1 MIGTAGELTGGR
13 GAMHSR
19 AEKLWLAGLTIAVLA
34 AMELA
39 GHITAQVPPCLV
51 DPAGYGTAGACPLLH
66 QFVLKHLADAMVP
79 LREPHWLIT
88 VAAIAIG
95 LSTLA
100 WWRSTRR
107 LMHATL
113 DAAHAAKASAEA
125 LLTSE
130 QAQLVAVLEA
140 GNIPQMLSELGRG
153 GSELGSQRIIVSFTV
168 KNYGKTIALIKEI
181 SHELT
186 HRKELP
192 SHVRYAPIPNLPKE
206 RTLVA
211 GATTEAIVC
220 SMPAPLS
227 ASEAMSIRAGDSFL
241 WLWGR
246 VVYDDAFGREHE
258 HRFVTRYRVGHG
270 FQPHPHG
277 TLDRNT

>member
-1 MIGTAGELTGGR
+1 
-13 GAMHSR
+13 MHSR
-19 AEKLWLAGLTIAVLA
+19 AEKLWIAGLTVAVLA

-39 GHITAQVPPCLV
+39 GHITASVPPCIV
-51 DPAGYGTAGACPLLH
+51 DPAGYGSAGECPLLH
-66 QFVLKHLADAMVP
+66 QFALKHLADAAAV

-88 VAAIAIG
+88 LAAIVIG
-95 LSTLA
+95 VSTLL

-125 LLTSE
+125 LLISE
-130 QAQLVAVLEA
+130 QAQLVAVFEP

-153 GSELGSQRIIVSFTV
+153 DAGFGSQRIIVSFTV

-192 SHVRYAPIPNLPKE
+192 THVRYVPIPNLPKE

-211 GATTEAIVC
+211 GATSEAIRLQHAGAALGERGDQHPRRRELPVAVGARGLRRRVRARARAPVRHAL
-220 SMPAPLS
+220 SRGPRLPAAP
-227 ASEAMSIRAGDSFL
+227 ARGAG
-241 WLWGR
+241 
-246 VVYDDAFGREHE
+246 
-258 HRFVTRYRVGHG
+258 
-270 FQPHPHG
+270 
-277 TLDRNT
+277 

>member
-1 MIGTAGELTGGR
+1 
-13 GAMHSR
+13 MHSK
-19 AEKLWLAGLTIAVLA
+19 AEKLWIAGLTIAVLA
-34 AMELA
+34 VMELA
-39 GHITAQVPPCLV
+39 GHITASVPPCLV
-51 DPAGYGTAGACPLLH
+51 DPAGYGSAGECPLLH
-66 QFVLKHLADAMVP
+66 QFVLKHLRDALAL

-88 VAAIAIG
+88 LAAIVIG

-113 DAAHAAKASAEA
+113 DAAHGAKASAEA
-125 LLTSE
+125 LLTAE
-130 QAQLVAVLEA
+130 QGQIVAVFEP

-153 GSELGSQRIIVSFTV
+153 DTGFGSQRIIISFTC

-192 SHVRYAPIPNLPKE
+192 THVRYVPIPNLPKE

-211 GATTEAIVC
+211 GATSEAIVC

-227 ASEAMSIRAGDSFL
+227 GSEAISIRAGESFL

-258 HRFVTRYRVGHG
+258 HRFVCRYRVGHG

-277 TLDRNT
+277 EFDRNR